1 MTLVLTPYSPRGGTG
16 KSHLVANIAVVAA
29 MSGKRVAILDT
40 ALQSPC
46 LDVMFNL
53 AGGEGPTLTDY
64 LLGSCEIL
72 ETAHDKAAS
81 VTCDLDE
88 IGGALFVVP
97 SCRDERDAAQVLST
111 GYDPG
116 LLVDGCRR
124 LIEALQLDLLLLD
137 TPPGLS
143 SEAVICVRLAHTIIV
158 VERPDALHAPRKP
171 YSPSSMAQG
180 ADVRVVVNMVP
191 ELMSEEEVLRRTR
204 SAYDFAPD
212 AILRY
217 TPELAAL
224 DAGGVFVCEHPD
236 SPLSA
241 RLRELTDRLV
251 PTPLPVRD
259 ARVP

>member
-16 KSHLVANIAVVAA
+16 KSHLVANIAVLAA

-53 AGGEGPTLTDY
+53 AGGAGPTLADY
-64 LLGSCEIL
+64 LLGSCEIVDA
-72 ETAHDKAAS
+72 AHDRAGGIA
-81 VTCDLDE
+81 CAP
-88 IGGALFVVP
+88 GGALYVVP

-124 LIEALQLDLLLLD
+124 LIESLRLDLLLLD

-143 SEAVICVRLAHTIIV
+143 SEAVICVRLAHSVIL

-171 YSPSSMAQG
+171 YSPASMAQG
-180 ADVRVVVNMVP
+180 ADLRVVVNMVP

-204 SAYDFAPD
+204 SAYAYGPS

-224 DAGGVFVCEHPD
+224 DAGAVFVCEHPG
-236 SPLSA
+236 SPLSD
-241 RLRELTDRLV
+241 RLRELTNELV
-251 PTPLPVRD
+251 PTPLPD
-259 ARVP
+259 LGARIP